1 MAVVKPEIKTTEY
14 EMFSRYRETGDIA
27 LRDEIVSSYIYIAEI
42 LSRKFINRGVE
53 YDDIFQVACMGI
65 LYAVERFDPD
75 KGVKFATYATPTVM
89 GEIRKYFRDKGNF
102 IRIPRRLYEIFYKA
116 EKIKRVSSEISQE
129 EIARILNI
137 PEKLLE
143 NVYEVG
149 DTSFI
154 KSLEYEA
161 YADGELN
168 FSNLIGIEDSN
179 FLMIEDKDFIKY
191 CMSRLS
197 ADERKFIEYRY
208 YDEKSQ
214 KEISEIKEKIMEDYK
229 KEFIEFM
236 MESDVLR
243 FGDFVTKSGRNTPYF
258 VNTGNFRTGKQIAT
272 LGKFYAALIKE
283 NCGDN
288 FDCMFGPAYKGIPL
302 ATAAAGA
309 LYNEYKIDKPYFFN
323 RKEEKDHGEGGSL
336 VGYKPQDGDKVIII
350 EDVIT
355 AGTAVR
361 ETMPILKNAANV
373 EVKDMFISVN
383 RCEVGQNP
391 EKTTIMEVMEDFGIN
406 VHAIITVQDIYE
418 YLKQDGSYGDILT
431 KMKEYMDTYCVF

>member
-1 MAVVKPEIKTTEY
+1 MLTE
-14 EMFSRYRETGDIA
+14 
-27 LRDEIVSSYIYIAEI
+27 
-42 LSRKFINRGVE
+42 K
-53 YDDIFQVACMGI
+53 
-65 LYAVERFDPD
+65 
-75 KGVKFATYATPTVM
+75 
-89 GEIRKYFRDKGNF
+89 
-102 IRIPRRLYEIFYKA
+102 
-116 EKIKRVSSEISQE
+116 
-129 EIARILNI
+129 
-137 PEKLLE
+137 
-143 NVYEVG
+143 
-149 DTSFI
+149 
-154 KSLEYEA
+154 
-161 YADGELN
+161 
-168 FSNLIGIEDSN
+168 
-179 FLMIEDKDFIKY
+179 
-191 CMSRLS
+191 
-197 ADERKFIEYRY
+197 
-208 YDEKSQ
+208 
-214 KEISEIKEKIMEDYK
+214 K

-272 LGKFYAALIKE
+272 LGKFYAALIKK

-309 LYNEYKIDKPYFFN
+309 LYNEYKIDKPSFFN

>member
-1 MAVVKPEIKTTEY
+1 MLTE
-14 EMFSRYRETGDIA
+14 R
-27 LRDEIVSSYIYIAEI
+27 
-42 LSRKFINRGVE
+42 
-53 YDDIFQVACMGI
+53 
-65 LYAVERFDPD
+65 
-75 KGVKFATYATPTVM
+75 
-89 GEIRKYFRDKGNF
+89 
-102 IRIPRRLYEIFYKA
+102 
-116 EKIKRVSSEISQE
+116 
-129 EIARILNI
+129 
-137 PEKLLE
+137 
-143 NVYEVG
+143 
-149 DTSFI
+149 
-154 KSLEYEA
+154 
-161 YADGELN
+161 
-168 FSNLIGIEDSN
+168 
-179 FLMIEDKDFIKY
+179 
-191 CMSRLS
+191 
-197 ADERKFIEYRY
+197 
-208 YDEKSQ
+208 
-214 KEISEIKEKIMEDYK
+214 K

-272 LGKFYAALIKE
+272 LGKFYAALIKK